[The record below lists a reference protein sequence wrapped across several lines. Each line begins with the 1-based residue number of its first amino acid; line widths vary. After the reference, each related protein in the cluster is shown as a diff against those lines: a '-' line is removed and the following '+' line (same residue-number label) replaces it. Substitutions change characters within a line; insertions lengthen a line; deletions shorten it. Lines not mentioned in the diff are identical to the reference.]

1 MWFESGSSEVLFL
14 VYLPPSLCPVRGR
27 DALSLSAL
35 LHEGTEE
42 AGFEGEATVFNKYV
56 ALRE

>member
-1 MWFESGSSEVLFL
+1 MLFL
-14 VYLPPSLCPVRGR
+14 SL
-27 DALSLSAL
+27 LAL

-56 ALRE
+56 ALREGVMLTDLEESCHVSRSPTSYGEGEG